1 MTKPFT
7 GWHMTAILVGFF
19 STVIAVNVYM
29 AHAAISTFGGTV
41 VDNSYVASQE
51 FNGWLAAAKKQQ
63 QLGWKTGV
71 SIDSER
77 HVHIAASS
85 AGIPVEGLAGPGQAS
100 PPLGAKPPIELPFP
114 VTADGSL
121 KSVQALPGGRW
132 LVHAVLRRGDETVK
146 LAKDLQ

>member
-1 MTKPFT
+1 MSS
-7 GWHMTAILVGFF
+7 MTAIRVRALVGR
-19 STVIAVNVYM
+19 VHPQQLHRQGPQHGNPP
-29 AHAAISTFGGTV
+29 ISTFGGTV

-85 AGIPVEGLAGPGQAS
+85 AGIPVEGLAGSGQAS
-100 PPLGAKPPIELPFP
+100 HPLGAKPPIELSFS